1 MRRSTDKVL
10 PQMKT
15 HITYHDKNITSIL
28 PFPSKHTFHTD
39 IPYISQICHTWKR
52 YSTFVTSLK
61 LAVFFTSLWLAVFK
75 STAFISISPICF
87 ALATSV
93 SFPSS
98 RALLASCL
106 PLLSSAQGTRFW
118 SPGSLLFVPKVH
130 GPWHSAVP
138 LTTFLNPSALSL
150 PVSTKLLLL

>member
-15 HITYHDKNITSIL
+15 HITYHYKNITSIL
-28 PFPSKHTFHTD
+28 LFPSKHTFHTE
-39 IPYISQICHTWKR
+39 IPYISQICQTWKR

-61 LAVFFTSLWLAVFK
+61 LAVFFMSLWLAVFK

-87 ALATSV
+87 ALAKLCF
-93 SFPSS
+93 FPIF
-98 RALLASCL
+98 
-106 PLLSSAQGTRFW
+106 LSSSCFLSSPAQLSTRDQVLVTWKPPLCPKGTC
-118 SPGSLLFVPKVH
+118 
-130 GPWHSAVP
+130 AVP